1 MLGCKGWR
9 LSYLESSYLA
19 WNCLA
24 AVRYQAC
31 KSHPTHQFQLLTF
44 CAFGM
49 SKKWVGF
56 NKVVFFSQKKEGC
69 NWYIFYEFTLWNKL
83 LNIIVFWFCLR
94 FVMCRK
100 YGGKE
105 DLSGSLY
112 INTLI
117 QTVKLMTQKNRI
129 LETLKV
135 SLTLTLLPSMIAQT
149 KIFMRILRQR

>member
-1 MLGCKGWR
+1 MKTELSWKFLLGMKLFGSCEVPSMQITPNTSVSVVNILCFWR
-9 LSYLESSYLA
+9 K
-19 WNCLA
+19 WH
-24 AVRYQAC
+24 
-31 KSHPTHQFQLLTF
+31 KWH
-44 CAFGM
+44 
-49 SKKWVGF
+49 KWVGF
-56 NKVVFFSQKKEGC
+56 NKVVFFSRKKEGW
-69 NWYIFYEFTLWNKL
+69 NWYTFYEFALWNKL

-112 INTLI
+112 INILI